1 MKRILIPAAIGLIAG
16 VAKPAAAAD
25 LRPFCATRPSLGAGA
40 CVVDVGHMMLEVG
53 MADWQREQDGGAR
66 TDRLISGDLLLRYG
80 VAPHTEVQLGW
91 TAIGREWMHDSTG
104 RNRQTRIG
112 DVSLAVRRNLGHPD
126 GQGFNLA
133 VQPFVTIPVG
143 RLPIG
148 GGTWAAGAILPVGY
162 QVNDAVQVQFTG
174 EVDAAADEVG
184 AGRHLA
190 YSGIAGLAVAISD
203 KVSTTTEVM
212 IERDRDPAG
221 HATTVLAAFSGGY
234 QANDA
239 LQVDGGT
246 AIGLN
251 ADTPDVRLFVGFSR
265 RF

>member
-1 MKRILIPAAIGLIAG
+1 MKRILLLAAGAMIAG
-16 VAKPAAAAD
+16 IAMPAAAAD

-40 CVVDVGHMMLEVG
+40 CVVDVGHAMVEVG
-53 MADWQREQDGGAR
+53 VADWQREQDGEQR
-66 TDRLISGDLLLRYG
+66 TDTLIGSDLLLRYG
-80 VAPHTEVQLGW
+80 LAPHTEVQLGW
-91 TAIGREWMHDSTG
+91 TAIGREWMQDASG
-104 RNRQTRIG
+104 RSRQTRIG

-126 GQGFNLA
+126 GEGFNLA

-162 QVNDAVQVQFTG
+162 QINDAVQVQFTG

-184 AGRHLA
+184 AGRHFA
-190 YSGIAGLAVAISD
+190 YSGIMGLAVALSD
-203 KVSTTTEVM
+203 TVSTTTEVM
-212 IERDRDPAG
+212 VERDRDPAG

-234 QANDA
+234 QVNEA